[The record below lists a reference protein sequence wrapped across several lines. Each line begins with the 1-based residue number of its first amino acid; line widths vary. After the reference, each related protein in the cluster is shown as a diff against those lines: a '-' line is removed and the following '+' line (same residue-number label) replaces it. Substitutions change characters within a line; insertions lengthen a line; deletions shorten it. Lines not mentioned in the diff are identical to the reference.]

1 MIYDFYIASRL
12 NVSHLTSAAGACIEE
27 GLVPVWVLMRLDV
40 SHPSST
46 AGDCIKEVLIIVW
59 LLLRLDVSHHMLD
72 THPQQQMTAVT

>member
-1 MIYDFYIASRL
+1 MWLLLRL
-12 NVSHLTSAAGACIEE
+12 DISHLTSAAGACIEE
-27 GLVPVWVLMRLDV
+27 GLVLLWVLMRLDV

-72 THPQQQMTAVT
+72 THPQQQMTAV